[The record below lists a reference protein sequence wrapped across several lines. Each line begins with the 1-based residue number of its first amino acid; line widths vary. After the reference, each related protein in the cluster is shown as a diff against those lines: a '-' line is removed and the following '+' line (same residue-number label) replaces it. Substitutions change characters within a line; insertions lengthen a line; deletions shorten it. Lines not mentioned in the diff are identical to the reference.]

1 MAFLEVTRNLPK
13 GDLTGLCFFI
23 HFPCFSAVLLCQAID
38 VAGWHMIV
46 IKNNL
51 LLNILYGYLMGH
63 ILSLCVCVYRWHPY
77 TSSTPDDGLELA
89 ETYLWCVVCIEV
101 AVVICSSSAYMIVCA
116 MVQPALERGIIHTV
130 VALL

>member
-1 MAFLEVTRNLPK
+1 MAFLEEARNLPK

-63 ILSLCVCVYRWHPY
+63 ILSLCVCVC
-77 TSSTPDDGLELA
+77 TDGTPILPAHLMMA
-89 ETYLWCVVCIEV
+89 WNWPKHTYGV
-101 AVVICSSSAYMIVCA
+101 SCA
-116 MVQPALERGIIHTV
+116 LK
-130 VALL
+130 